1 MELDSYN
8 CGLERIE
15 NVNHVSVGRQPED
28 QLRRKMKANQVE
40 VKQKPLLKV
49 SHYTFSND
57 IDQIKN
63 KIMKMMV
70 CTEERKAKEQSLKA
84 LDDFSL
90 MPV

>member
-1 MELDSYN
+1 
-8 CGLERIE
+8 
-15 NVNHVSVGRQPED
+15 
-28 QLRRKMKANQVE
+28 MKANQVE

-70 CTEERKAKEQSLKA
+70 CTEERKARE
-84 LDDFSL
+84 
-90 MPV
+90 